1 MKKSIKREIATIFIG
16 LVMVIMLLFVFVNS
30 QFLEQYYVYKKQDRL
45 IDVYEKME
53 SAVINNGSSY
63 QGMVKQLNEEVE
75 VANIMFIIVK
85 EPKVMVEDR
94 LIITTD
100 EYQAEELKLQLD
112 GYLFGK
118 NQGRGEL
125 LESNRSYEIYKGE
138 YIEMWGY
145 LSDGSTF
152 LIRTPIES
160 IRESVMLSTRFSL
173 YIMFVLIFIG
183 SIVVW
188 YISRKIANPILELTE
203 LSEKMAN
210 LDFDAKYTSGG
221 ENEIGVLGENFNVMS
236 EKLEQ
241 TISELKS
248 ANYSLQKDIEQKE
261 KMETMR
267 TEFIGNVSHELK
279 TPIALIQGYAEGL
292 KEGISEDPESR
303 EFYCDV
309 IMDEAGKMNRMVRN
323 LLTLNQLEYGQE
335 EVALERFNV
344 MPLIHGIVQSTEIMI
359 QQKEAEVR
367 IHAPEA
373 VNVWS
378 DEWKV
383 EQVFRNYL
391 SNALNHLAG
400 ERIIDIK
407 VVVNNEKGVAKISV
421 FNTGNP
427 IPQED
432 IEHIWNKFYKVD
444 KARTREYGGNG
455 IGLSIVK
462 AIMDLFH
469 KEYGVKNYKNGVEF
483 WFELDVR

>member
-16 LVMVIMLLFVFVNS
+16 LVMAIMLLFVFVNS

-469 KEYGVKNYKNGVEF
+469 KEYGVNNYKNGVEF